1 MEGGGGLGRVEV
13 GSRVYRR
20 KEMVSFVAVKR
31 LGDGWEGR
39 EGYWMEGGNGVGCV
53 AVGKPGLSQ
62 EKECFLLLLCSSC
75 EARSDGINASRWIE
89 CER

>member
-1 MEGGGGLGRVEV
+1 MEGGGGVGRVEV

-39 EGYWMEGGNGVGCV
+39 EGYWTEGGKGGGCV

-62 EKECFLLLLCSSC
+62 EKECFLCCVPAVRPGVMALMQ
-75 EARSDGINASRWIE
+75 ADG
-89 CER
+89 